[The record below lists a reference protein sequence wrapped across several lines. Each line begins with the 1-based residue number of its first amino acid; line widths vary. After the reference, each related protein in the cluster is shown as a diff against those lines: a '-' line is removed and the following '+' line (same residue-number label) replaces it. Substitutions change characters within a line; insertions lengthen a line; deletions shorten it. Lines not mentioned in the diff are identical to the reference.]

1 MSKTTKVVQDVEL
14 KAVPLPVKTDTYTV
28 ISHGFIIDEVKK
40 GLAKAGFEI
49 LAEEYRANNNL
60 EVARGSY
67 VIKRSEDPNFLMS
80 FNWTNSYDKSTKF
93 QCAVGGF
100 VWENNAYV
108 IEKEDNTFI
117 RKHTGDADTLVQET
131 IADKIAN
138 AEKYYLSVL
147 DAKHKM
153 ENIKVSRGQVAKIL
167 GDLYFNFDMIS
178 IEQLSGIKKEYTKP
192 SYVYSTD
199 SDSLWTVYCHILTVL
214 KSAHPKLWIHQQGFV
229 HNYIK
234 INYLTLTDPV
244 ATTVPAP
251 AMDILPKAPSISVDP
266 AQIDLL
272 NSIADLEA
280 DQIDEDLKYAA
291 AEEHNYVTVEEYT
304 EARNEVVT
312 YTDPAGNTFET
323 ISFEPE
329 GEIVEKEVLPEPV
342 QEEFTEEEIEEVREA
357 YENLHPAKDEADNSV
372 IVNDESIIN
381 KLKSEV
387 ENIFGYSVEIEVY
400 LENDN
405 YAIVTS
411 DGQEV
416 TVPVDYVNSIL

>member
-1 MSKTTKVVQDVEL
+1 
-14 KAVPLPVKTDTYTV
+14 
-28 ISHGFIIDEVKK
+28 
-40 GLAKAGFEI
+40 
-49 LAEEYRANNNL
+49 
-60 EVARGSY
+60 
-67 VIKRSEDPNFLMS
+67 
-80 FNWTNSYDKSTKF
+80 
-93 QCAVGGF
+93 
-100 VWENNAYV
+100 
-108 IEKEDNTFI
+108 
-117 RKHTGDADTLVQET
+117 
-131 IADKIAN
+131 
-138 AEKYYLSVL
+138 
-147 DAKHKM
+147 
-153 ENIKVSRGQVAKIL
+153 
-167 GDLYFNFDMIS
+167 
-178 IEQLSGIKKEYTKP
+178 
-192 SYVYSTD
+192 
-199 SDSLWTVYCHILTVL
+199 
-214 KSAHPKLWIHQQGFV
+214 
-229 HNYIK
+229 
-234 INYLTLTDPV
+234 
-244 ATTVPAP
+244 
-251 AMDILPKAPSISVDP
+251 MDILPKAPSISVDP